1 MAGRIDFKAISQKL
15 KQLKYPALILLLGL
29 VLILWPARQKQPES
43 AQPPAPAPEQSM
55 EAQLEEILSCINGA
69 GPVRVFLTKQT
80 GNETVYQTDETLNK
94 DADTENRTRTTV
106 LARSASILE
115 SAPTRSR
122 HARSS
127 R

>member
-80 GNETVYQTDETLNK
+80 
-94 DADTENRTRTTV
+94 
-106 LARSASILE
+106 
-115 SAPTRSR
+115 R
-122 HARSS
+122 H
-127 R
+127 